1 MIQDLHACL
10 WCTWRESDLFACEY
24 TGHGKICHTVNV
36 FFCCK
41 SILDHC
47 LIQMFRKRTEQKN
60 SMDLVIFVYFIDGC
74 KKLILGNILRKKNFL
89 TCNTKSLTALCSTSL
104 IGNIAWILTN
114 TCLLYT
120 SRCV

>member
-1 MIQDLHACL
+1 MPVVYMAGN
-10 WCTWRESDLFACEY
+10 RSFACEY

-74 KKLILGNILRKKNFL
+74 KKLILGDILRKKNFF
-89 TCNTKSLTALCSTSL
+89 SHMQHQESHSAL
-104 IGNIAWILTN
+104 
-114 TCLLYT
+114 
-120 SRCV
+120 